1 MHAPDAP
8 ATPAAAIAAVCL
20 CHHLRRS
27 ARAVSRVYD
36 RAFQPFG
43 IKASQFNVLAAIAAL
58 EAATLARLA
67 DMLAMERTTLLRNLR
82 PLQKAGYLEG
92 GGKRP
97 LSLTAAGRALLQEA
111 SAAWREAQ
119 QGLTRRLGAS
129 RAGLLLQ
136 ALAGLAGA
144 GSEKGTWYL

>member
-1 MHAPDAP
+1 MHGEAASPI
-8 ATPAAAIAAVCL
+8 PAAAIMEVCL

-43 IKASQFNVLAAIAAL
+43 IKASQFNVLAMVAAL
-58 EAATLARLA
+58 ETATLGRLA
-67 DMLAMERTTLLRNLR
+67 TTLAMERTTLLRNLR

-97 LSLTAAGRALLQEA
+97 LRLTGAGRALLVEA

-119 QGLTRRLGAS
+119 QALTQRLGAS

-136 ALAGLAGA
+136 ALAGIAGA
-144 GSEKGTWYL
+144 

>member
-1 MHAPDAP
+1 MPDAP
-8 ATPAAAIAAVCL
+8 PISAAAITEVCL

-36 RAFQPFG
+36 RALHPFG

-58 EAATLARLA
+58 ENATLGGLIAT
-67 DMLAMERTTLLRNLR
+67 LAMERTTLLRNLR

-92 GGKRP
+92 GGKAP
-97 LSLTAAGRALLQEA
+97 LRLTSAGRGLLYEA
-111 SAAWREAQ
+111 SAAWKSAQ
-119 QGLTRRLGAS
+119 QTLTQRLGAS

-136 ALAGLAGA
+136 ALAGIAGP
-144 GSEKGTWYL
+144 